1 MSTLP
6 PPPPCQSIRG
16 CQSNSD
22 HPWIVQGCPPFP
34 PPPPLVR
41 VSADARV
48 TVNTFHNTIKF
59 TAEGSTNRVSFLD
72 TTVILDVGTIHTD
85 LYTKPTD
92 THQCLSPESCHP
104 KHCTTSIPYSQSLRI
119 RRICSHD
126 EDYTKRIKEL
136 KEHLKG
142 RGYRDTTVDTQIR
155 LATQTSR
162 EEALLPHPR
171 RPALERIPLVVTY
184 RPGLTKLSN
193 IVRKHLPILHISEK
207 LRKAIPNPPL
217 VAYRRPPNLRD
228 LLVRAEVKPPTPPT
242 PGDNAPCG
250 SRQCKACQLIK
261 RTNTFTSNTTG
272 RRYIIRNK
280 FICKTKNI
288 IYMISCDRCN
298 MQYVGETEN
307 ALHIRM
313 NGHRSDITTK
323 KLDKPVAA
331 HFNQPNH
338 SYEDLRVIVIEKIED
353 RNNSRKRRK
362 LRERYRIFELRT
374 LMPEGLNI
382 ED

>member
-1 MSTLP
+1 M
-6 PPPPCQSIRG
+6 
-16 CQSNSD
+16 
-22 HPWIVQGCPPFP
+22 
-34 PPPPLVR
+34 
-41 VSADARV
+41 
-48 TVNTFHNTIKF
+48 
-59 TAEGSTNRVSFLD
+59 
-72 TTVILDVGTIHTD
+72 
-85 LYTKPTD
+85 
-92 THQCLSPESCHP
+92 
-104 KHCTTSIPYSQSLRI
+104 
-119 RRICSHD
+119 RRICSRD

-142 RGYRDTTVDTQIR
+142 RGYRDTTVDTQIQ

-162 EEALLPHPR
+162 EEVLLPHPR

-184 RPGLTKLSN
+184 RPGLTKLSS

-250 SRQCKACQLIK
+250 SRRCKTCQLIK

-272 RRYIIRNK
+272 RRYIIRNQ
-280 FICKTKNI
+280 FTCKTKNI

-338 SYEDLRVIVIEKIED
+338 SYEDLRVIGIEKIED
-353 RNNSRKRRK
+353 RTTAGNGEN
-362 LRERYRIFELRT
+362 
-374 LMPEGLNI
+374 
-382 ED
+382 